1 MLSRLREM
9 FTARFP
15 VLSISW
21 REDGKRLIEME
32 KYKLDLV
39 ELRDSIHNKLTNTLD
54 YNKLRPAVVLPEHFY
69 SPSIAREPLPSHA
82 RDIPTFDKY
91 TLTQEAKD
99 ALKTPE
105 FDVWQWEHNEVTYL
119 TLSQVMNLHF

>member
-1 MLSRLREM
+1 
-9 FTARFP
+9 
-15 VLSISW
+15 
-21 REDGKRLIEME
+21 ME
-32 KYKLDLV
+32 KCKLDLV

-69 SPSIAREPLPSHA
+69 SPSIPREPLPSHA

-91 TLTQEAKD
+91 ILTQAAKD

-105 FDVWQWEHNEVTYL
+105 FDVWQWEHNEVSYL